1 MKLRGVVVALLLS
14 SCAASKAPVRRAPAQ
29 RAPSSAITVPPDVR
43 EELASG
49 LPVALDLHE
58 QATAS
63 KKDKAVATCT
73 VTFDLWDEVYVVR
86 RPNGSIGRNLEVADA
101 LVFCLGAP
109 PATALVARVA
119 PPPPADPL
127 KRRYEPVF

>member
-1 MKLRGVVVALLLS
+1 MHLRGVVVVLFLS
-14 SCAASKAPVRRAPAQ
+14 SCASSSAPGAKPA
-29 RAPSSAITVPPDVR
+29 AKTSSPAAITVPAEIR

-58 QATAS
+58 QASA
-63 KKDKAVATCT
+63 KKPAVATCT
-73 VTFDLWDEVYVVR
+73 VTFDLWDEVYVVNR
-86 RPNGSIGRNLEVADA
+86 KGGGVSRSREVADA
-101 LVFCLGAP
+101 LVACLGTP